1 MIVAIL
7 GIALL
12 LGALFFLR
20 AIRNPPV
27 GQEDEHGFHH
37 EPTSMLPKP

>member
-7 GIALL
+7 GIVLL
-12 LGALFFLR
+12 LGALALLR
-20 AIRNPPV
+20 AIRNAPI
-27 GQEDEHGFHH
+27 GQEDEHGFHQ